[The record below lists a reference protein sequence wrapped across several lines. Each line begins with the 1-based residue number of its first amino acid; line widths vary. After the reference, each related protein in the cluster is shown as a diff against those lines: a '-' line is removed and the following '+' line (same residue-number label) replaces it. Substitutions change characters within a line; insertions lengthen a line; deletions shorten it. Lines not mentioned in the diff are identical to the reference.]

1 MLTISAAVTGLR
13 RVHAHV
19 ERRVVGVGEP
29 ALARVDLHRGH
40 AEVEVDHVRAH
51 ALVEQRVEPGGEV
64 GAHEAGAA
72 GRLGGELGERLLG
85 ERVAVDADQQ
95 PGGSEPVGDEPR
107 VAGGAE
113 RAVDRDLA
121 GLRVERLDQLA
132 GEDRDVGLGHVKQ
145 DGQVMR

>member
-1 MLTISAAVTGLR
+1 MSART
-13 RVHAHV
+13 
-19 ERRVVGVGEP
+19 P
-29 ALARVDLHRGH
+29 SSSSARQ
-40 AEVEVDHVRAH
+40 A
-51 ALVEQRVEPGGEV
+51 GGEV
-64 GAHEAGAA
+64 GADEAGAA

-95 PGGSEPVGDEPR
+95 PGRPEPARDEAR
-107 VAGGAE
+107 VARRAE

-121 GLRVERLDQLA
+121 GLRIERLDQLA